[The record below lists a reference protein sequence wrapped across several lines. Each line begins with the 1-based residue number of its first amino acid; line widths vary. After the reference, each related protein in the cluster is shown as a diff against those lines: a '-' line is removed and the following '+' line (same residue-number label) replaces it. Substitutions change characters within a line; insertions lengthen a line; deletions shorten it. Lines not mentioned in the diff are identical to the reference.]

1 MCLLLVLLGIFLSI
15 EFKFELKTV
24 DLDISSVVC
33 LSTTI
38 NRYSQIVLNY

>member
-15 EFKFELKTV
+15 EFELKTV